1 MHPAI
6 VGVIAVVAL
15 GGGFVIGYLVLS
27 ARHVAELDRLA
38 ADQQPS
44 VTLYLRRKVAET
56 GVDIGA
62 PQTSTSY
69 QEVLAANI
77 TMATALL
84 EHDRRQVEMGD
95 TQEFGLASTMR
106 LQSTVNGPVPADQP
120 ADRPA
125 DQAKLPKLPT
135 PTE

>member
-15 GGGFVIGYLVLS
+15 GGGFAIGWLIFK
-27 ARHVAELDRLA
+27 ARHVAQLDRLA
-38 ADQQPS
+38 AQQQPS

-56 GVDIGA
+56 GVDIGS
-62 PQTSTSY
+62 PQTSTNFD
-69 QEVLAANI
+69 EVLAANVK
-77 TMATALL
+77 MANALL

-106 LQSTVNGPVPADQP
+106 LQSTADGPVPADQLSG
-120 ADRPA
+120 
-125 DQAKLPKLPT
+125 LPKLPDAS
-135 PTE
+135 E